1 MAQCRARS
9 KRSQE
14 RCRKPSTPGHNVCHI
29 HGSKTPRGFGLP
41 QTKTGRYSKV
51 LPVRMAQRYHEALAS
66 KDLLSVRDDVATADA
81 RLADLFTR
89 VDTGESGALW
99 QALREALEQFAR
111 AQATGDIPGMDR
123 QCATMRQLV
132 TQGSDDYQAWSE
144 IYKVWE
150 HRCKLVQT
158 ESRTLMTMQQMVST
172 EELVTMFGVVVDT
185 IQRAVLAH
193 ADEGSGR
200 RILADISRDFAWI
213 ADREAHA

>member
-1 MAQCRARS
+1 
-9 KRSQE
+9 
-14 RCRKPSTPGHNVCHI
+14 
-29 HGSKTPRGFGLP
+29 
-41 QTKTGRYSKV
+41 
-51 LPVRMAQRYHEALAS
+51 MAQRYHEALAS

-99 QALREALEQFAR
+99 QALRAALEQFAL

-193 ADEGSGR
+193 ADEDSGR